1 MGHRAAELA
10 VEGWFIAQAACQ
22 ALGSFDVD
30 RECLFALARD
40 GRLRRLDGEGRRANA
55 VLRWQPGSGWCSTLA
70 ADDPRCDLL
79 DLYLPISSAD
89 VSRPIIVG
97 HLGQSL
103 DGFIATTSG
112 DACFV
117 TGPQNILHLHRL
129 RALCDAVIV
138 GARTVENDNPR
149 LTTRLVSGDN
159 PLRVVLDPK
168 RRLPDSHHVFSDG
181 DALTVRV
188 TGSVGGAGEGRD
200 GRAGGGRGG
209 AAGNA
214 RGGAAG
220 NARGGAA
227 GDARGG
233 GSAEEIVVGY
243 VEGRLDLHDLVRQLR
258 ARGCARIFVEGGGVT
273 VSAFLE
279 AGLLDRLHI
288 AVAPLL
294 IGEGRPAIRM
304 APRRLL
310 KDCLKVQPRIYRTGE
325 DVLFDCDL
333 RANAAAVAQ
342 HKPDAVEVARF
353 S

>member
-1 MGHRAAELA
+1 MGQTAAELA

-22 ALGSFDVD
+22 ALGSFDPG
-30 RECLFALARD
+30 RECLFALAED
-40 GRLRRLDGEGRRANA
+40 GRLRPVDGDNPDA
-55 VLRWQPGSGWCSTLA
+55 VLRWQPPTGWCPVVPPE
-70 ADDPRCDLL
+70 DPRRDLL
-79 DLYLPISSAD
+79 DLYLPISSASA
-89 VSRPIIVG
+89 SRPIIVG

-159 PLRVVLDPK
+159 PLRVVIDPH
-168 RRLPDSHHVFSDG
+168 RRLSDSHHVFSDG
-181 DALTVRV
+181 DATTVRV
-188 TGSVGGAGEGRD
+188 TGRLNGQP
-200 GRAGGGRGG
+200 
-209 AAGNA
+209 
-214 RGGAAG
+214 
-220 NARGGAA
+220 
-227 GDARGG
+227 
-233 GSAEEIVVGY
+233 GSRNPDKELQVGY
-243 VEGRLDLHDLVRQLR
+243 VEDRLDLHELVHQLR

-273 VSAFLE
+273 VSSFLE

-310 KDCLKVQPRIYRTGE
+310 KDCMKVRPRIYRTGE

-333 RANAAAVAQ
+333 RANSAAAE
-342 HKPDAVEVARF
+342 KEPGAVEVARVP
-353 S
+353 

>member
-1 MGHRAAELA
+1 MLGRTINGFVVGDCMGQTAAELA
-10 VEGWFIAQAACQ
+10 VEGWFIAQAACE
-22 ALGSFDVD
+22 ALGSFDPD
-30 RECLFALARD
+30 RECLFSLGDD
-40 GRLRRLDGEGRRANA
+40 GRLRAIDGDTRGA
-55 VLRWQPGSGWCSTLA
+55 VVRWQPSAGWCPALPEA
-70 ADDPRCDLL
+70 DPRRDLL
-79 DLYLPISSAD
+79 DLYLPISSASA
-89 VSRPIIVG
+89 SRPIIVG

-103 DGFIATTSG
+103 DGFIATPSG

-159 PLRVVLDPK
+159 PLRVVLDPR

-181 DALTVRV
+181 DAPTVRV
-188 TGSVGGAGEGRD
+188 TARHHGAV
-200 GRAGGGRGG
+200 
-209 AAGNA
+209 AA
-214 RGGAAG
+214 
-220 NARGGAA
+220 
-227 GDARGG
+227 
-233 GSAEEIVVGY
+233 SAPNELQIGY
-243 VEGRLDLHDLVRQLR
+243 VEDRLDLHDLVRQLR
-258 ARGCARIFVEGGGVT
+258 ARGCARIFIEGGGVT

-310 KDCLKVQPRIYRTGE
+310 KDCLKVKPRIYRTGE

-333 RANAAAVAQ
+333 RASAATATHTEA
-342 HKPDAVEVARF
+342 AEVARV

>member
-1 MGHRAAELA
+1 MGHTAAELA

-22 ALGSFDVD
+22 ALGSFDATQ
-30 RECLFALARD
+30 ECLFSLGAD
-40 GRLRRLDGEGRRANA
+40 GRLRALDGGDGRRADA
-55 VLRWQPGSGWCSTLA
+55 VLRWQPSVGWCA
-70 ADDPRCDLL
+70 AVPADDPRRDLL
-79 DLYLPISSAD
+79 DLYLPISSANA
-89 VSRPIIVG
+89 SRPIIVG

-103 DGFIATTSG
+103 DGFIATSSG

-159 PLRVVLDPK
+159 PLRVVLDPN
-168 RRLPDSHHVFSDG
+168 RRLADSHHVFSDG
-181 DALTVRV
+181 DATTVRV
-188 TGSVGGAGEGRD
+188 TG
-200 GRAGGGRGG
+200 RAGGTPAARGDLGGRG
-209 AAGNA
+209 
-214 RGGAAG
+214 
-220 NARGGAA
+220 
-227 GDARGG
+227 
-233 GSAEEIVVGY
+233 SSKELVVGY
-243 VEGRLDLHDLVRQLR
+243 VDGRLDLHDLVRQLR
-258 ARGCARIFVEGGGVT
+258 ARGCTRIFVEGGGVT

-310 KDCLKVQPRIYRTGE
+310 KDCMKVQPRIYRTGE

-333 RANAAAVAQ
+333 RANVAGVPLK
-342 HKPDAVEVARF
+342 KPDAVEVARV

>member
-1 MGHRAAELA
+1 MGQTTAELA
-10 VEGWFIAQAACQ
+10 VEGWFIAQAACE
-22 ALGSFDVD
+22 ALGSFDPE
-30 RECLFALARD
+30 RESLFSLGEN
-40 GRLRRLDGEGRRANA
+40 GRLRALGEGSQNA
-55 VLRWQPGSGWCSTLA
+55 VLSWQPAHGWASALA
-70 ADDPRCDLL
+70 PEDPRRDLL
-79 DLYLPISSAD
+79 DLYLPISSASP
-89 VSRPIIVG
+89 SRPIIIG

-168 RRLPDSHHVFSDG
+168 RRLADSHHVFSDG
-181 DALTVRV
+181 DAKSVRV
-188 TGSVGGAGEGRD
+188 TGRTSGV
-200 GRAGGGRGG
+200 RA
-209 AAGNA
+209 A
-214 RGGAAG
+214 R
-220 NARGGAA
+220 
-227 GDARGG
+227 
-233 GSAEEIVVGY
+233 SANELEVGY
-243 VEGRLDLHDLVRQLR
+243 VDDRLDLHDLVRQLR

-273 VSAFLE
+273 VSSFLE

-294 IGEGRPAIRM
+294 IGEGRPASRM
-304 APRRLL
+304 APRSLL
-310 KDCLKVQPRIYRTGE
+310 KDCMKVRPRIYRTGE

-333 RANAAAVAQ
+333 RANTATVAQ
-342 HKPDAVEVARF
+342 KQTDTAEVARV

>member
-1 MGHRAAELA
+1 VGQTAAELA
-10 VEGWFIAQAACQ
+10 VEGWFIAQAACE
-22 ALGSFDVD
+22 ALGSFDAE
-30 RECLFALARD
+30 RECLFALAEH
-40 GRLRRLDGEGRRANA
+40 GRLCAVDADHPDS
-55 VLRWQPGSGWCSTLA
+55 VLRWQPSSGWSATLA
-70 ADDPRCDLL
+70 ADDPRRDLL
-79 DLYLPISSAD
+79 DLYLPISSASA
-89 VSRPIIVG
+89 SRPIIVG

-159 PLRVVLDPK
+159 PLRVVLDPN
-168 RRLPDSHHVFSDG
+168 RRLGDSHHIFSDG
-181 DALTVRV
+181 DANTVRV
-188 TGSVGGAGEGRD
+188 VGRRSDAS
-200 GRAGGGRGG
+200 GRAGER
-209 AAGNA
+209 
-214 RGGAAG
+214 
-220 NARGGAA
+220 
-227 GDARGG
+227 
-233 GSAEEIVVGY
+233 ELEIALVDGH
-243 VEGRLDLHDLVRQLR
+243 LDLHDLVRQLR
-258 ARGCARIFVEGGGVT
+258 ARGCARIFVEGGGIT
-273 VSAFLE
+273 VSSFLE

-310 KDCLKVQPRIYRTGE
+310 KDCMKVRPRIYRTGE

-333 RANAAAVAQ
+333 RANTAAVTQ
-342 HKPDAVEVARF
+342 KKPDIAEVERV

>member
-1 MGHRAAELA
+1 MGQTAAELA
-10 VEGWFIAQAACQ
+10 VEGWFIAQAACE
-22 ALGSFDVD
+22 ALGSFDAEQ
-30 RECLFALARD
+30 ECLFSLASD
-40 GRLRRLDGEGRRANA
+40 GHLRASEADERNA
-55 VLRWQPGSGWCSTLA
+55 VLRWKPAAGWCPALP
-70 ADDPRCDLL
+70 ADDPRRDLL
-79 DLYLPISSAD
+79 DLYLPVSSA
-89 VSRPIIVG
+89 SAARPIIVG

-112 DACFV
+112 DACYV

-168 RRLPDSHHVFSDG
+168 RRLPDSHHVFNDG
-181 DALTVRV
+181 DANTVRV
-188 TGSVGGAGEGRD
+188 TGR
-200 GRAGGGRGG
+200 
-209 AAGNA
+209 AAG
-214 RGGAAG
+214 
-220 NARGGAA
+220 
-227 GDARGG
+227 
-233 GSAEEIVVGY
+233 SAPSSDSGRSNELLVGY
-243 VEGRLDLHDLVRQLR
+243 ADGRLDLRDLVRQLR

-304 APRRLL
+304 TPHRLL
-310 KDCLKVQPRIYRTGE
+310 RDCMKVQARIYRTGE

-333 RANAAAVAQ
+333 RASAEAAAQ
-342 HKPDAVEVARF
+342 KKSDAVEVARV

>member
-1 MGHRAAELA
+1 MAQTTAELA
-10 VEGWFIAQAACQ
+10 VEGWFIAQAACH
-22 ALGSFDVD
+22 ALGSFDAE
-30 RECLFALARD
+30 RETSFALAQD
-40 GRLRRLDGEGRRANA
+40 GRLRPLDGDRREA
-55 VLRWQPGSGWCSTLA
+55 VLRWQPSAGWCPA
-70 ADDPRCDLL
+70 VAMDDPRRDLL
-79 DLYLPISSAD
+79 DLYLPISSASE
-89 VSRPIIVG
+89 SRPIIVG

-168 RRLPDSHHVFSDG
+168 RRLADSHHVFSDG
-181 DALTVRV
+181 DATTVRV
-188 TGSVGGAGEGRD
+188 TGRVP
-200 GRAGGGRGG
+200 GG
-209 AAGNA
+209 AARA
-214 RGGAAG
+214 TER
-220 NARGGAA
+220 
-227 GDARGG
+227 
-233 GSAEEIVVGY
+233 ELVVAY
-243 VEGRLDLHDLVRQLR
+243 VDGRLDLHDLVRQLR

-310 KDCLKVQPRIYRTGE
+310 KDCMKVRPRIYRTGE

-333 RANAAAVAQ
+333 RANGAAVTQKTA
-342 HKPDAVEVARF
+342 DVAEVARV

>member
-1 MGHRAAELA
+1 MGQTAAELA
-10 VEGWFIAQAACQ
+10 VEGWFIAQAACH
-22 ALGSFDVD
+22 ALGSFDAE
-30 RECLFALARD
+30 RECAFGMADD
-40 GRLRRLDGEGRRANA
+40 GRLRAVDACGREAAA
-55 VLRWQPGSGWCSTLA
+55 VVRWQPAAGWCPAVAT
-70 ADDPRCDLL
+70 DDPRRDLL
-79 DLYLPISSAD
+79 DLYLPISSATAE
-89 VSRPIIVG
+89 RPIIVG

-168 RRLPDSHHVFSDG
+168 RRLADSHHVFSDG
-181 DALTVRV
+181 DAPTVRV
-188 TGSVGGAGEGRD
+188 TGRAPGVAMGRSSE
-200 GRAGGGRGG
+200 R
-209 AAGNA
+209 
-214 RGGAAG
+214 
-220 NARGGAA
+220 
-227 GDARGG
+227 
-233 GSAEEIVVGY
+233 ELVVGY
-243 VEGRLDLHDLVRQLR
+243 EDERLDLHDLVRQLR

-310 KDCLKVQPRIYRTGE
+310 KDCMKVQPRIYRTGE

-333 RANAAAVAQ
+333 RVNAAAATQ
-342 HKPDAVEVARF
+342 KKPDAAEVARV

>member
-1 MGHRAAELA
+1 MAHTTAELA
-10 VEGWFIAQAACQ
+10 VEGWFVAQAACQ
-22 ALGSFDVD
+22 ALGSFDPD
-30 RECLFALARD
+30 RESLFGLAEN
-40 GRLRRLDGEGRRANA
+40 GRLRALDGDGQNA
-55 VLRWQPGSGWCSTLA
+55 VLRWQPTAGWSAMLA
-70 ADDPRCDLL
+70 PEDPRRDLL
-79 DLYLPISSAD
+79 DLYLPISSATGA
-89 VSRPIIVG
+89 RPITVG

-103 DGFIATTSG
+103 DGFIATSSG

-159 PLRVVLDPK
+159 PLRVVIDPK
-168 RRLPDSHHVFSDG
+168 RRLADSHHVFSDG
-181 DALTVRV
+181 EDTVRV
-188 TGSVGGAGEGRD
+188 TGRGNGPSARVGSEK
-200 GRAGGGRGG
+200 
-209 AAGNA
+209 
-214 RGGAAG
+214 
-220 NARGGAA
+220 
-227 GDARGG
+227 
-233 GSAEEIVVGY
+233 ELVVDY
-243 VEGRLDLHDLVRQLR
+243 DEGRLDLHDLIRQLR
-258 ARGCARIFVEGGGVT
+258 ARGCARIFIEGGGVT
-273 VSAFLE
+273 VSSFLE

-333 RANAAAVAQ
+333 RANAETASRAKTA
-342 HKPDAVEVARF
+342 EVARV

>member
-1 MGHRAAELA
+1 MGQTAAELA

-22 ALGSFDVD
+22 ALGSFDPQ
-30 RECLFALARD
+30 RECLFFLAPD
-40 GRLRRLDGEGRRANA
+40 GRLRALEGHDGPDA
-55 VLRWQPGSGWCSTLA
+55 VLRWQPGTGWCSALPP
-70 ADDPRCDLL
+70 DDPRRDLL

-89 VSRPIIVG
+89 ASRPIIVG

-168 RRLPDSHHVFSDG
+168 RRLADSHHVFSDG
-181 DALTVRV
+181 DAHTVRAV
-188 TGSVGGAGEGRD
+188 AAGTRRETESRVDAGRRPSGPSRLSSSDCSAGGPGTRGEPGVGG
-200 GRAGGGRGG
+200 
-209 AAGNA
+209 NA
-214 RGGAAG
+214 K
-220 NARGGAA
+220 
-227 GDARGG
+227 
-233 GSAEEIVVGY
+233 ELVVGY
-243 VEGRLDLHDLVRQLR
+243 ADGRLDLHDLVRQLR

-310 KDCLKVQPRIYRTGE
+310 KDCMKVQPRIYRTGE

-333 RANAAAVAQ
+333 RANTAAVSEK
-342 HKPDAVEVARF
+342 KPNAAEVARV

>member
-1 MGHRAAELA
+1 MGQTAAELA

-22 ALGSFDVD
+22 ALGSFDPGK
-30 RECLFALARD
+30 ESLFALSSE
-40 GRLRRLDGEGRRANA
+40 GRLCLVAGDDTSA
-55 VLRWQPGSGWCSTLA
+55 VLRWQPATGWCA
-70 ADDPRCDLL
+70 MVPAGDPRRDVL
-79 DLYLPISSAD
+79 DLYLPICSASA
-89 VSRPIIVG
+89 SRPLIVG

-103 DGFIATTSG
+103 DGFIATPSG

-159 PLRVVLDPK
+159 PLRVVIDPN
-168 RRLPDSHHVFSDG
+168 RRLADSHHVFSDG
-181 DALTVRV
+181 DATTVRV
-188 TGSVGGAGEGRD
+188 TGRVNGHAHKSD
-200 GRAGGGRGG
+200 T
-209 AAGNA
+209 
-214 RGGAAG
+214 
-220 NARGGAA
+220 
-227 GDARGG
+227 DLQ
-233 GSAEEIVVGY
+233 VGY
-243 VEGRLDLHDLVRQLR
+243 VDSHLDLHELVRALR

-273 VSAFLE
+273 VSSFLE

-288 AVAPLL
+288 AIAPLL

-310 KDCLKVQPRIYRTGE
+310 KDCMKVRPRIFRTGE

-333 RANAAAVAQ
+333 RANAAAPE
-342 HKPDAVEVARF
+342 KEPGSVEVARV

>member
-1 MGHRAAELA
+1 MGHTAAEVA

-22 ALGSFDVD
+22 ALGSFDPE
-30 RECLFALARD
+30 RECLFGMAED
-40 GRLRRLDGEGRRANA
+40 DRLRPLDNDNTRA
-55 VLRWQPGSGWCSTLA
+55 VLRWQPSIGWSSALGT
-70 ADDPRCDLL
+70 DDPRRDLL
-79 DLYLPISSAD
+79 DLYLPISSANA
-89 VSRPIIVG
+89 SRPIIVG

-149 LTTRLVSGDN
+149 LTTRLVSGAN

-168 RRLPDSHHVFSDG
+168 RRLSDSHHVFSDG
-181 DALTVRV
+181 DANTVRV
-188 TGSVGGAGEGRD
+188 TARDAGSGARVD
-200 GRAGGGRGG
+200 KR
-209 AAGNA
+209 
-214 RGGAAG
+214 
-220 NARGGAA
+220 
-227 GDARGG
+227 
-233 GSAEEIVVGY
+233 EIQVGY
-243 VEGRLDLHDLVRQLR
+243 VEDRLDLHDLVRQLR

-273 VSAFLE
+273 VSSFLE

-310 KDCLKVQPRIYRTGE
+310 KDCMKVRPRIYRTGE

-333 RANAAAVAQ
+333 RANAAMVAA
-342 HKPDAVEVARF
+342 KKSDAAEVARV

>member
-1 MGHRAAELA
+1 MLEIRVPGGKYMGHTAAELG

-22 ALGSFDVD
+22 ALGSFDPEQ
-30 RECLFALARD
+30 ECLFGIAED
-40 GRLRRLDGEGRRANA
+40 GRLRPLDSDNSHA
-55 VLRWQPGSGWCSTLA
+55 VVRWQPSVGWCSALGL
-70 ADDPRCDLL
+70 DDPRRDLL
-79 DLYLPISSAD
+79 DLYLPISSANAA
-89 VSRPIIVG
+89 RPIIVG

-103 DGFIATTSG
+103 DGFIATPSG

-168 RRLPDSHHVFSDG
+168 RRLSHSHHVFSDG
-181 DALTVRV
+181 DANTVRV
-188 TGSVGGAGEGRD
+188 IGRD
-200 GRAGGGRGG
+200 ASAGAQVNER
-209 AAGNA
+209 
-214 RGGAAG
+214 
-220 NARGGAA
+220 
-227 GDARGG
+227 
-233 GSAEEIVVGY
+233 EIQVGY
-243 VEGRLDLHDLVRQLR
+243 AEDRLDLHDLVRQLR

-273 VSAFLE
+273 VSSFLE

-310 KDCLKVQPRIYRTGE
+310 KDCMKVRPRIYRTGE

-333 RANAAAVAQ
+333 RANAATVPAR
-342 HKPDAVEVARF
+342 KSDAAEVARV

>member
-1 MGHRAAELA
+1 MAHTTAELA
-10 VEGWFIAQAACQ
+10 VQGWFVAQAACQ
-22 ALGSFDVD
+22 ALGSFDPD
-30 RECLFALARD
+30 RERLFGLAEN
-40 GRLRRLDGEGRRANA
+40 GRLRALDGDGENA
-55 VLRWQPGSGWCSTLA
+55 VLRWQPAAGWSAMLA
-70 ADDPRCDLL
+70 PEDPRRDLL
-79 DLYLPISSAD
+79 DLYLPISSATAA
-89 VSRPIIVG
+89 RPITVG

-103 DGFIATTSG
+103 DGFIATSSG

-159 PLRVVLDPK
+159 PLRVVIDPK
-168 RRLPDSHHVFSDG
+168 RRLADSHHVFCDG
-181 DALTVRV
+181 EETVRV
-188 TGSVGGAGEGRD
+188 TGRGNGSSA
-200 GRAGGGRGG
+200 RASS
-209 AAGNA
+209 
-214 RGGAAG
+214 
-220 NARGGAA
+220 
-227 GDARGG
+227 DK
-233 GSAEEIVVGY
+233 ELVVSY
-243 VEGRLDLHDLVRQLR
+243 EDGRLDLHDVIRQLR
-258 ARGCARIFVEGGGVT
+258 ARGCARIFIEGGGVT
-273 VSAFLE
+273 VSSFLE

-333 RANAAAVAQ
+333 RANAETVSRAKTA
-342 HKPDAVEVARF
+342 EVARV

>member
-1 MGHRAAELA
+1 MGQTAAELA

-22 ALGSFDVD
+22 ALGSFDAS
-30 RECLFALARD
+30 RECLFSLGAD
-40 GRLRRLDGEGRRANA
+40 GRLRALDEDGRNA
-55 VLRWQPGSGWCSTLA
+55 VLRWVPSTGWSPMLA
-70 ADDPRCDLL
+70 ADDPRRDLL
-79 DLYLPISSAD
+79 DLYLPISSANA
-89 VSRPIIVG
+89 SRPIIVG

-159 PLRVVLDPK
+159 PLRVVLDPR
-168 RRLPDSHHVFSDG
+168 RRLADSHHVFSDG
-181 DALTVRV
+181 DAHTVRAV
-188 TGSVGGAGEGRD
+188 GAGTRGEPGVGG
-200 GRAGGGRGG
+200 
-209 AAGNA
+209 NA
-214 RGGAAG
+214 H
-220 NARGGAA
+220 
-227 GDARGG
+227 
-233 GSAEEIVVGY
+233 ELVVRY
-243 VEGRLDLHDLVRQLR
+243 ADGRLDLHDLVRQLR

-310 KDCLKVQPRIYRTGE
+310 KDCMKVQPRIYRTGE

-333 RANAAAVAQ
+333 RANTAAAVE
-342 HKPDAVEVARF
+342 KKTDAAEVARV

>member
-1 MGHRAAELA
+1 MGQTAAELA

-22 ALGSFDVD
+22 ALGSFDPQQ
-30 RECLFALARD
+30 ECLFSLGQD
-40 GRLRRLDGEGRRANA
+40 GRLEALDDDDGSA
-55 VLRWQPGSGWCSTLA
+55 VLRWQPSSGWCPALP
-70 ADDPRCDLL
+70 ADDPRRDLL
-79 DLYLPISSAD
+79 DLYLPISSANA
-89 VSRPIIVG
+89 SRPIIVG

-168 RRLPDSHHVFSDG
+168 RRLADSHHVFSDG
-181 DALTVRV
+181 DAKTVRV
-188 TGSVGGAGEGRD
+188 SAR
-200 GRAGGGRGG
+200 
-209 AAGNA
+209 AAGTA
-214 RGGAAG
+214 SRTTLT
-220 NARGGAA
+220 
-227 GDARGG
+227 
-233 GSAEEIVVGY
+233 ELEVEY
-243 VEGRLDLHDLVRQLR
+243 VDDRLDLHDLVRQLR
-258 ARGCARIFVEGGGVT
+258 ARGCARIFIEGGGVT

-310 KDCLKVQPRIYRTGE
+310 KDCMKVRPRIYRTGE

-333 RANAAAVAQ
+333 RANATAVSEEKSDTA
-342 HKPDAVEVARF
+342 EVARV

>member
-1 MGHRAAELA
+1 MGQTTAELA
-10 VEGWFIAQAACQ
+10 VEGWFIAQAACE
-22 ALGSFDVD
+22 ALGSFDPD
-30 RECLFALARD
+30 RECRFSLAEN
-40 GRLRRLDGEGRRANA
+40 GRLHALEGDGQNA
-55 VLRWQPGSGWCSTLA
+55 VLSWQPTAGWASALA
-70 ADDPRCDLL
+70 PEDPRRDLL
-79 DLYLPISSAD
+79 DLYLPISSASP
-89 VSRPIIVG
+89 SRPIIVG

-168 RRLPDSHHVFSDG
+168 RRLADSHHVFSDG
-181 DALTVRV
+181 DARSVRV
-188 TGSVGGAGEGRD
+188 TGRTSGART
-200 GRAGGGRGG
+200 R
-209 AAGNA
+209 
-214 RGGAAG
+214 
-220 NARGGAA
+220 
-227 GDARGG
+227 
-233 GSAEEIVVGY
+233 SANELEVGY
-243 VEGRLDLHDLVRQLR
+243 VDDRLDLHDLVRQLR

-273 VSAFLE
+273 VSSFLE

-310 KDCLKVQPRIYRTGE
+310 KDCMKVKPRIYRTGE

-333 RANAAAVAQ
+333 RANGETVARE
-342 HKPDAVEVARF
+342 KTDTAEVARV